1 MSTHTSGLS
10 STSSN
15 TMQPPG
21 QSSNPSIPS
30 GLPPYVHHLQSKWRE
45 SGTSPVTPERYR
57 LRTWYIHHVHNPTWK
72 IPRLVELHTDP
83 LQWHHDIL
91 QQWRD
96 QLHSD
101 AVLNIAVVFPEVRAL
116 RQAQVHADVI
126 LIQGA
131 HDRSGGLTT
140 VFPQEVTKGA
150 ATHGQHHI
158 PDISVVLRFFVEFLL
173 TISYSLMRVM
183 FSMEECRF
191 LSLLSPR
198 IGR

>member
-1 MSTHTSGLS
+1 VYKTQKDDGAEFQPHLAAINDLSIWPVPRQCPSGTQMSTHTSGLS

-116 RQAQVHADVI
+116 RQAQAC
-126 LIQGA
+126 G
-131 HDRSGGLTT
+131 RYSYPGG
-140 VFPQEVTKGA
+140 
-150 ATHGQHHI
+150 
-158 PDISVVLRFFVEFLL
+158 S
-173 TISYSLMRVM
+173 
-183 FSMEECRF
+183 
-191 LSLLSPR
+191 
-198 IGR
+198 